1 MYTRI
6 CVYMVNNI
14 SNNTNNISYAQTLLT
29 LSKMPF
35 FVFFS
40 NFYLVKWVIR
50 LSLNL
55 FRIFLGLFRIFQH

>member
-35 FVFFS
+35 FFVFFS
-40 NFYLVKWVIR
+40 NFYLVM
-50 LSLNL
+50 
-55 FRIFLGLFRIFQH
+55 

>member
-14 SNNTNNISYAQTLLT
+14 SNNTNIISYAQTLLT

-35 FVFFS
+35 FVFFF

-55 FRIFLGLFRIFQH
+55 FRFLGLFRIFQH

>member
-55 FRIFLGLFRIFQH
+55 FRFVLGLFRIFQH